1 MKVLLRN
8 TGSGLYYAGKDHW
21 VPNGSLAR
29 DFEEVER
36 AARWLEDARLGGV
49 EIALDYDDPG
59 LRSRFDAHHRGV
71 QIDE

>member
-36 AARWLEDARLGGV
+36 AAMWLEDTCLSGV
-49 EIALDYDDPG
+49 EIALSYNDPG
-59 LRSRFDAHHRGV
+59 LRSRFDAHHREIQV
-71 QIDE
+71 DE